1 MTGSQ
6 ILPTSR
12 CSRCTPQRQG
22 GNGCCFADLSEDPKQ
37 ERRNVNE
44 NNEDDHRHAVHI
56 RVSMMRMVIHRANEC
71 FGPGTV
77 DKGTPR
83 SGVKDQ
89 GVRDY
94 HSLRGTAHVA
104 PAVMGGRFTFSGA
117 GTVPWETAPP
127 TPSNRSLH
135 RRSARSC

>member
-1 MTGSQ
+1 M
-6 ILPTSR
+6 
-12 CSRCTPQRQG
+12 
-22 GNGCCFADLSEDPKQ
+22 
-37 ERRNVNE
+37 NE

-56 RVSMMRMVIHRANEC
+56 RVSMMRMAIHRANEC

-104 PAVMGGRFTFSGA
+104 PAVMSGRFIFSGA
-117 GTVPWETAPP
+117 GVCSLGNSSQFSGVGAKRHDQKVY
-127 TPSNRSLH
+127 RSL
-135 RRSARSC
+135 